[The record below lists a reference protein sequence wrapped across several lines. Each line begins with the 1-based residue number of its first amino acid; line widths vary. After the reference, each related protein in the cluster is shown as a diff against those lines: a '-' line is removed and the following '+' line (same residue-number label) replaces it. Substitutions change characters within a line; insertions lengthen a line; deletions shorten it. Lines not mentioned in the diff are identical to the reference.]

1 MHLLELREQWLLT
14 RAVASLRRLLRF
26 GLFQVRALL
35 ALVSEEHLVALGE
48 LLLETGD
55 LQLQLLRVAAAQRVQ
70 LLRQLREQT

>member
-1 MHLLELREQWLLT
+1 MLA
-14 RAVASLRRLLRF
+14 RAVPNLRRLLRF

>member
-1 MHLLELREQWLLT
+1 
-14 RAVASLRRLLRF
+14 
-26 GLFQVRALL
+26 
-35 ALVSEEHLVALGE
+35 LVALGE